1 MESNKNIMS
10 NTVTAELIREACK
23 VLGIIP
29 SNRIDFRAIRKIFE
43 YMKVPISIRKIQEVT

>member
-1 MESNKNIMS
+1 MS